1 VRRRSGTK
9 IRSTSRRKPLSE
21 RLVLWAIVIGYMAFV
36 FVKGVL
42 KARKVGNADD
52 FLVAG
57 RDVKWFFLF
66 CTMGATVIGGG
77 ASIGAIGR
85 TYDWGV
91 LMLLVSTGW
100 YLHFIFSGLVVAPQF
115 REAELYTVAG
125 YFGHRF
131 GEGPRFVM
139 LILSLLFSVFIVAAQ
154 MAAFG
159 SVLAAIM
166 PGFADVEMVL
176 RLAILIG
183 GAMVVI
189 YSTAGGLLAVI
200 HTDVYQFIV
209 LIVGFVVTLSFCVP
223 DIADSY
229 NPNTG
234 TFIPTRFAPA
244 DIEDAHG
251 LAAAIREGDGPLS
264 EYVRS
269 AMPAKSLE
277 RLERSA
283 ERPAALKDRKRIL
296 VTALNR
302 LVKDP
307 DLYSEKRFESV
318 KLTPQTEELLSFGSA
333 RERDL
338 ERMNL
343 SLLQDAYSG
352 EISRNRSIPARFF
365 QLDGGKG
372 WVFLI
377 TTFFAFLLGETFAPG
392 YATRYCV
399 GKNTSHTRRGI
410 AGVGFFLA
418 FTFPVVLFF
427 IALYARIHYPDI
439 EPQQALPMVVRQL
452 NNPLIGGL
460 IIGALLMAV
469 MSSADSALN
478 SSTAIFVKDLFE
490 HQLGWKDRGDGRML
504 KLARICSAALGA
516 AAIVVAILWS
526 DIIGLLLFTY
536 HVWAPAVILP
546 VCVGA
551 LTKRRSS
558 ALTKNILITMLAATA
573 ATMAYRFIGFLES
586 TYGVAPFGERVHE
599 FMARFDPSVFG
610 VLCSC
615 VVFAATAAVS
625 GFGERDPETGPGGSA
640 GPAGQAGT
648 PRS

>member
-1 VRRRSGTK
+1 
-9 IRSTSRRKPLSE
+9 L
-21 RLVLWAIVIGYMAFV
+21 LWAIVVGYMIFV

-42 KARKVGNADD
+42 KAKKVGDADD

-57 RDVKWFFLF
+57 RNVKWFFLF

-77 ASIGAIGR
+77 ASIGAIGK

-159 SVLAAIM
+159 SVLAAIL
-166 PGFADVEMVL
+166 PEFGDVEMIL

-209 LIVGFVVTLSFCVP
+209 LLVGFVVTLSFCIP
-223 DIADSY
+223 DIAESY
-229 NPNTG
+229 KPETG
-234 TFIPTRFAPA
+234 KFIPTRFAPL
-244 DIEDAHG
+244 DIEDAEG
-251 LAAAIREGDGPLS
+251 LAARIQDGDDPLDG
-264 EYVRS
+264 YVRS
-269 AMPAKSLE
+269 GIPEKKLE
-277 RLERSA
+277 RLND
-283 ERPAALKDRKRIL
+283 PADGGKAAGERKRIL
-296 VTALNR
+296 VTELNQ
-302 LVKDP
+302 LLGDP
-307 DLYSEKRFESV
+307 DLYSEERFATFN
-318 KLTPQTEELLSFGSA
+318 LTPQTKELLNNGSA
-333 RERDL
+333 EGKDL
-338 ERMNL
+338 QRLNL
-343 SLLQDAYSG
+343 SLLQDAYDE
-352 EISRNRSIPARFF
+352 EITRNRAISGKFF
-365 QLDGGKG
+365 QIDGGKG
-372 WVFLI
+372 WLFLI
-377 TTFFAFLLGETFAPG
+377 TTFLAFLLGETFAPG

-399 GKNTSHTRRGI
+399 GKNARHTRRGI

-427 IALYARIHYPDI
+427 IALYARIHFPDI
-439 EPQQALPMVVRQL
+439 EPQQALPMVVKQL
-452 NNPLIGGL
+452 NNALVGGL

-478 SSTAIFVKDLFE
+478 SATAIFVKDLFE
-490 HQLGWKDRGDGRML
+490 HQLGWKDRGDGRTL
-504 KLARICSAALGA
+504 QLARLCTAALGA
-516 AAIVVAILWS
+516 AAIVIAILWS

-551 LTKRRSS
+551 LTKFRSKT
-558 ALTKNILITMLAATA
+558 LTRNILITMLSATA
-573 ATMAYRFIGFLES
+573 ATMGYRFLGALYREKS
-586 TYGVAPFGERVHE
+586 VALFNENVYE
-599 FMARFDPSVFG
+599 FMDKFDPSVFG
-610 VLCSC
+610 VLVSC
-615 VVFAATAAVS
+615 LVFALLTAVR
-625 GFGERDPETGPGGSA
+625 GFGDREPET
-640 GPAGQAGT
+640 
-648 PRS
+648 